1 VLEEGNGV
9 IGGHC
14 LLAISSDSMVLVE
27 ENNHD
32 ILLVIPCKSILGW
45 TTQTNR
51 YVCMVSNCQILFKL
65 QLEWLIFLKYNTMC
79 LIVYSL
85 RIYYH
90 EGECVTLHMHE
101 GCSDGDRDELM
112 EVVVR
117 LRAVTQGSVAQEL
130 SLHRNS
136 LGQLGFHVQPD
147 GLVTQVEKSGLAWEA
162 GLRQNSR
169 LIEV

>member
-1 VLEEGNGV
+1 
-9 IGGHC
+9 
-14 LLAISSDSMVLVE
+14 
-27 ENNHD
+27 
-32 ILLVIPCKSILGW
+32 
-45 TTQTNR
+45 
-51 YVCMVSNCQILFKL
+51 
-65 QLEWLIFLKYNTMC
+65 
-79 LIVYSL
+79 
-85 RIYYH
+85 
-90 EGECVTLHMHE
+90 MHE

-169 LIEV
+169 LIEVPILLIYSDEKQLFKLTISIHRYARLLLLHSLMIRWWIY

>member
-1 VLEEGNGV
+1 ML
-9 IGGHC
+9 
-14 LLAISSDSMVLVE
+14 
-27 ENNHD
+27 
-32 ILLVIPCKSILGW
+32 
-45 TTQTNR
+45 
-51 YVCMVSNCQILFKL
+51 
-65 QLEWLIFLKYNTMC
+65 LIFLKIHNSTHIC
-79 LIVYSL
+79 VYSL

>member
-1 VLEEGNGV
+1 
-9 IGGHC
+9 
-14 LLAISSDSMVLVE
+14 
-27 ENNHD
+27 
-32 ILLVIPCKSILGW
+32 
-45 TTQTNR
+45 
-51 YVCMVSNCQILFKL
+51 
-65 QLEWLIFLKYNTMC
+65 
-79 LIVYSL
+79 
-85 RIYYH
+85 
-90 EGECVTLHMHE
+90 MHE

-117 LRAVTQGSVAQEL
+117 LRSVTQGSVAQEL

-169 LIEV
+169 LIEVRKF

>member
-1 VLEEGNGV
+1 MYLNSF
-9 IGGHC
+9 
-14 LLAISSDSMVLVE
+14 LAETRIV
-27 ENNHD
+27 N
-32 ILLVIPCKSILGW
+32 
-45 TTQTNR
+45 
-51 YVCMVSNCQILFKL
+51 
-65 QLEWLIFLKYNTMC
+65 IFKYNYNT
-79 LIVYSL
+79 LFIFVYSL

>member
-1 VLEEGNGV
+1 
-9 IGGHC
+9 
-14 LLAISSDSMVLVE
+14 M
-27 ENNHD
+27 
-32 ILLVIPCKSILGW
+32 SI
-45 TTQTNR
+45 
-51 YVCMVSNCQILFKL
+51 I
-65 QLEWLIFLKYNTMC
+65 
-79 LIVYSL
+79 YSL

-169 LIEV
+169 LIEVL

>member
-1 VLEEGNGV
+1 MT
-9 IGGHC
+9 
-14 LLAISSDSMVLVE
+14 SSIFVW
-27 ENNHD
+27 NNNNLFT
-32 ILLVIPCKSILGW
+32 IIFFI
-45 TTQTNR
+45 QN
-51 YVCMVSNCQILFKL
+51 VCFVF
-65 QLEWLIFLKYNTMC
+65 
-79 LIVYSL
+79 SL